1 MLILL
6 RASRSSQKEAR
17 EVSPGGRGESQVL
30 ARNSAT
36 THFLNLNDQS
46 LDLHHTKTDMAALPT
61 MRQLS
66 CLKSVFKI
74 QEPMLSTMTRRSIST
89 AYSKRPAR
97 VPLPPNLPQQFL
109 SQIPVRMQPQ
119 NGKSDE
125 LFSTAN
131 SFVVLFTDP
140 SQSI

>member
-1 MLILL
+1 
-6 RASRSSQKEAR
+6 
-17 EVSPGGRGESQVL
+17 
-30 ARNSAT
+30 
-36 THFLNLNDQS
+36 
-46 LDLHHTKTDMAALPT
+46 

-89 AYSKRPAR
+89 AYSKKPAR

-119 NGKSDE
+119 NGKSNE
-125 LFSTAN
+125 LCDFMSN
-131 SFVVLFTDP
+131 FFFVQFADP